1 MILYLDCIGG
11 IAGDMLMAALIDAGA
26 SVDTINSELQKLRIP
41 NLAVAT
47 KRTTKHEIDCC
58 HVRVTW
64 GEGQSELSEHSHAKA
79 QPGNRNESSYHLSD
93 HTNHHEGSDNHEGS
107 DDEHPHRPYSAIR
120 DLLGSAGFSP
130 AVTARAQAVFRKLA
144 EAEGSVHGIAAD
156 DVHFHEVGSEDAIAD
171 VVGAALALEQLGVE
185 EIVVS
190 PLPIGRGFVRS
201 AHGVLPL
208 PAPATLELLRGIPV
222 EGVDIDRELVTP
234 TGAAIVAAL
243 GTEFGRF
250 PSMTTTA
257 IGYGAGTR
265 DLAARPNVVRAV
277 LGIRTP
283 TAPITNTFG
292 DAETKSIGNL
302 GLGLGA
308 AANVD
313 NSSTA
318 FDTGIHTAIDT
329 AMGADPGVA
338 KKYVV
343 VIETN
348 LDDCSPEL
356 IPDAAL
362 AATKAGALDVW
373 VTPATMKKGR
383 PGFVLHALARPDCQA
398 AVAGAI
404 LRETS
409 ALGVRISHHE
419 RIELDRSFF
428 SVEIEGQPIN
438 IKIGSQ
444 NGAVVNVAPEHD
456 DCAAAAAKL
465 SLPVKEVFARALTSA
480 SAHLRSP
487 ETQP

>member
-26 SVDTINSELQKLRIP
+26 SVEAINSELQKLRIP
-41 NLAVAT
+41 NLAVST
-47 KRTTKHEIDCC
+47 KRTTKHGINCC
-58 HVRVTW
+58 HVRVMW
-64 GEGQSELSEHSHAKA
+64 GEGQSEPSEHSGAKA
-79 QPGNRNESSYHLSD
+79 QPGNRNESSDHLSD
-93 HTNHHEGSDNHEGS
+93 HTSHHEGS

-171 VVGAALALEQLGVE
+171 VVGVALALEQLGVE

-222 EGVDIDRELVTP
+222 QGVDIDRELVTP

-243 GTEFGRF
+243 GTGFGGF
-250 PSMTTTA
+250 PSMTTTS

-265 DLAARPNVVRAV
+265 DLAERPNVVRAV
-277 LGIRTP
+277 LGMRSSVTP
-283 TAPITNTFG
+283 
-292 DAETKSIGNL
+292 
-302 GLGLGA
+302 
-308 AANVD
+308 
-313 NSSTA
+313 
-318 FDTGIHTAIDT
+318 
-329 AMGADPGVA
+329 VA
-338 KKYVV
+338 TVV

-383 PGFVLHALARPDCQA
+383 PGFVLHALARPDRQA
-398 AVAGAI
+398 EVAAAI

-409 ALGVRISHHE
+409 ALGVRISHCE

-428 SVEIEGQPIN
+428 SVDVDGQSIN
-438 IKIGSQ
+438 IKVGSQ

-465 SLPVKEVFARALTSA
+465 ALPVKEVFARALTSA
-480 SAHLRSP
+480 SAHLRNAQTP
-487 ETQP
+487 L